1 MFKFLK
7 DRKKK
12 DNKGFTLV
20 ELVIVIAILAIL
32 VGLLAPQYTKYVE
45 KSRKTADA
53 SNMDEMVKV
62 VKVYAADPANEL
74 PAGTYKIVISNEKSK
89 GTDITAAALENSSIT
104 KPSEEAVNNLKKEM
118 KDSIPNWDKTVT
130 KSKKWAAGAP
140 GAIEAD
146 VTVNENGGTSVTY
159 PQTDTF
165 KTYMAESG
173 SATGTATTGGGTTGG
188 GTTGGGTTG
197 ENTTGQQ

>member
-20 ELVIVIAILAIL
+20 ELVIVVAILAIL
-32 VGLLAPQYTKYVE
+32 VGLLAPQYTKYV
-45 KSRKTADA
+45 

-74 PAGTYKIVISNEKSK
+74 PAGTYKIVINNDKSK
-89 GTDITAAALENSSIT
+89 GTEITAVALVNSSIAA
-104 KPSEEAVNNLKKEM
+104 PSKEAVDNLKKEM
-118 KDSIPNWDKTVT
+118 EDSIPNWNKTVT
-130 KSKKWAAGAP
+130 KSQKWAAGAP

-146 VTVNENGGTSVTY
+146 VTVNENGGTSVIY
-159 PQTDTF
+159 PSTDTF
-165 KTYMAESG
+165 KAYMAESG
-173 SATGTATTGGGTTGG
+173 SSTGTETTSKPENKDKKD
-188 GTTGGGTTG
+188 G
-197 ENTTGQQ
+197 E

>member
-62 VKVYAADPANEL
+62 VKAYAADPANEL
-74 PAGTYKIVISNEKSK
+74 PGGKYKIVISHDKSK
-89 GTDITAAALENSSIT
+89 VTNITTEAVDGMDKPSDTAVAALKAEMENS
-104 KPSEEAVNNLKKEM
+104 
-118 KDSIPNWDKTVT
+118 IPDWQKTVT
-130 KSKKWAAGAP
+130 KSQKWDGGKPAAIVATV
-140 GAIEAD
+140 E
-146 VTVNENGGTSVTY
+146 VTKDGGTKVTY
-159 PQTDTF
+159 DSPKDF
-165 KTYMAESG
+165 GSYMANSG
-173 SATGTATTGGGTTGG
+173 RIKTEAT
-188 GTTGGGTTG
+188 
-197 ENTTGQQ
+197 E

>member
-45 KSRKTADA
+45 KSRKAADA

-62 VKVYAADPANEL
+62 VKVYAADPTSEL
-74 PAGTYKIVISNEKSK
+74 PTGKYTITISDKKADGTK
-89 GTDITAAALENSSIT
+89 ITAEALNGST
-104 KPSEEAVNNLKKEM
+104 LNKTGLEEEM
-118 KDSIPNWDKTVT
+118 GKSIPNWDKTVT
-130 KSKKWAAGAP
+130 KSQKWDAGKPAP
-140 GAIEAD
+140 IQAV
-146 VTVNENGGTSVTY
+146 VTVNEDGGTSVTY
-159 PQTDTF
+159 PSTKTF
-165 KTYMAESG
+165 ETYMTSAG
-173 SATGTATTGGGTTGG
+173 SATGTGTAPKPGDKDKTD
-188 GTTGGGTTG
+188 
-197 ENTTGQQ
+197 EK